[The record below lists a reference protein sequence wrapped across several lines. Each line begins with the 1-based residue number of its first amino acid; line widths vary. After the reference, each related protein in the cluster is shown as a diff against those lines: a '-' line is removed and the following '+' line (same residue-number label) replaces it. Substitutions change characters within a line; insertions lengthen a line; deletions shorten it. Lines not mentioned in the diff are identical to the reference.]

1 MCEEEGFHNYTSY
14 VRGKRIPCDT
24 ATINYFLG
32 IEDQFWDRP
41 CQHAL
46 LANEIIDYE
55 EIERIV
61 CISRGGFVKN

>member
-32 IEDQFWDRP
+32 IEDQF
-41 CQHAL
+41 
-46 LANEIIDYE
+46 
-55 EIERIV
+55 
-61 CISRGGFVKN
+61 